1 MKWVTMWGNAQS
13 KVLPHPAYYAKD
25 LTLRYPVFVPFDGNM
40 IRITLDNYC
49 CNEEVKIDKVGLC
62 IGNQK
67 GELFDENK
75 LLTFNG
81 KYEAIIKAH
90 GTIVSDPLDIV
101 LKSDEFKFLFESV
114 GWSSPSLSQIDVSL
128 NNSLVVFSLYKDDKL
143 VGMARLLGDKGMSYF
158 IKDFVIHPNYQGQGL
173 GRRLMDHINQYILNQ
188 IEENWAV
195 CVELV
200 SAKGKEEFYKKLG
213 FTSLPNDFSDSGMR
227 KMIRK

>member
-1 MKWVTMWGNAQS
+1 M
-13 KVLPHPAYYAKD
+13 
-25 LTLRYPVFVPFDGNM
+25 
-40 IRITLDNYC
+40 RI
-49 CNEEVKIDKVGLC
+49 I
-62 IGNQK
+62 
-67 GELFDENK
+67 EN
-75 LLTFNG
+75 
-81 KYEAIIKAH
+81 
-90 GTIVSDPLDIV
+90 V

>member
-1 MKWVTMWGNAQS
+1 M
-13 KVLPHPAYYAKD
+13 
-25 LTLRYPVFVPFDGNM
+25 
-40 IRITLDNYC
+40 RI
-49 CNEEVKIDKVGLC
+49 I
-62 IGNQK
+62 
-67 GELFDENK
+67 EN
-75 LLTFNG
+75 
-81 KYEAIIKAH
+81 
-90 GTIVSDPLDIV
+90 V

-143 VGMARLLGDKGMSYF
+143 AGMARLLGDKGMSYF

-173 GRRLMDHINQYILNQ
+173 GRRLMDHINQYILNK

-200 SAKGKEEFYKKLG
+200 SAKGKEAFYKKLG

>member
-1 MKWVTMWGNAQS
+1 M
-13 KVLPHPAYYAKD
+13 
-25 LTLRYPVFVPFDGNM
+25 
-40 IRITLDNYC
+40 RII
-49 CNEEVKIDKVGLC
+49 E
-62 IGNQK
+62 
-67 GELFDENK
+67 
-75 LLTFNG
+75 
-81 KYEAIIKAH
+81 
-90 GTIVSDPLDIV
+90 SV

>member
-1 MKWVTMWGNAQS
+1 M
-13 KVLPHPAYYAKD
+13 
-25 LTLRYPVFVPFDGNM
+25 
-40 IRITLDNYC
+40 RI
-49 CNEEVKIDKVGLC
+49 I
-62 IGNQK
+62 
-67 GELFDENK
+67 EN
-75 LLTFNG
+75 
-81 KYEAIIKAH
+81 
-90 GTIVSDPLDIV
+90 V

-173 GRRLMDHINQYILNQ
+173 GRRLMEHINQYILNQ

-213 FTSLPNDFSDSGMR
+213 FISLPNDFSDSGMR